1 MHTTRH
7 PPQTVRG
14 PGRAGL
20 VAGAVC
26 GAALLLAAT
35 AGAAGPVQLKS
46 RMGNWCL
53 DAPSGNN
60 TATVVNPCTGSKSQ
74 LWVFAPAGH
83 LESEAFPGQCV
94 TISNPADDT
103 PAVLAPCRSDAANQ
117 HWDRQPTGQ
126 ITSALGPCLNIAG
139 GVAQPENPV
148 IAYHCIADVDDEQWD
163 TVS

>member
-1 MHTTRH
+1 M
-7 PPQTVRG
+7 
-14 PGRAGL
+14 
-20 VAGAVC
+20 AGAVS
-26 GAALLLAAT
+26 GAGLLLAAT
-35 AGAAGPVQLKS
+35 AGAADPVQLKS

-53 DAPSGNN
+53 DAPNGTN
-60 TATVVNPCTGSKSQ
+60 TATVVNACNGSKSQ
-74 LWVFAPAGH
+74 LWVFGPAGH
-83 LESEAFPGQCV
+83 LQSVAFGQCV

-103 PAVLAPCRSDAANQ
+103 SVVLAPCQSDAANQ